1 MKKLKSLV
9 IILSATAFMVSCSV
23 ERRHYMAGYNID
35 WKNGKS
41 DAVAKNS
48 ATKVKSKV
56 TSTVSAQ
63 GIIENSSSQAA
74 DAVVATQNAAT
85 IIAQGNQAANN
96 TFTAKRSAAKVNST
110 AETNTL
116 GFKEKITIVKAAKE
130 MKKSAAGEDISKGL
144 YIVLAIL
151 IPFVAVGLATDWGI
165 ETLWNVLWC
174 LLCGIPGIIHAFIIL
189 KRKGIL

>member
-1 MKKLKSLV
+1 
-9 IILSATAFMVSCSV
+9 
-23 ERRHYMAGYNID
+23 MAGYNIG
-35 WKNGKS
+35 WKKGKS
-41 DAVAKNS
+41 EITPKNS
-48 ATKVKSKV
+48 VAKVKSKAA
-56 TSTVSAQ
+56 SSVSVQ
-63 GIIENSSSQAA
+63 GIIEHSSSQAA

-85 IIAQGNQAANN
+85 IIAQDNQAMHN
-96 TFTAKRSAAKVNST
+96 TFTAKRSAAKVNVS

-144 YIVLAIL
+144 YIVLAIF

-174 LLCGIPGIIHAFIIL
+174 LLCGVPGIIHAFIIL